1 MKANSIEWRKMC
13 DRLFYGVALDEAQ
26 WSRATA
32 ELCAY
37 LRNCNLHPLWDFLEL
52 KVVEHLRGGKV
63 ISRRICFRDS
73 GAPLTVREIENIG
86 CFMPGQPWYKPEY
99 DSLFAEGN

>member
-37 LRNCNLHPLWDFLEL
+37 LRNCNLRPLWEFLEL
-52 KVVEHLRGGKV
+52 KVVEHFRGEKV

-73 GAPLTVREIENIG
+73 GAPLTVREIESIG
-86 CFMPGQPWYKPEY
+86 CFMPGNPWYRPEY
-99 DSLFAEGN
+99 EILFVEGN